1 MQNELETYL
10 AHIRNNYVEWMG
22 EKVNEP
28 HVQKMITEFNDTL
41 RIQNGNKFIKVVRG
55 GSVHSFI
62 VKEDDNKFKKGDILM
77 AASWKA
83 PAKNFARG
91 NIIEGNLS
99 RIQWTGAL

>member
-1 MQNELETYL
+1 
-10 AHIRNNYVEWMG
+10 
-22 EKVNEP
+22 
-28 HVQKMITEFNDTL
+28 
-41 RIQNGNKFIKVVRG
+41 
-55 GSVHSFI
+55 

-91 NIIEGNLS
+91 NIIEGNMS